1 MDLASDRQ
9 MLRSLAFLFVMTMAS
24 RGKSI
29 CRHAGCGKLIDAAG
43 YCEAH
48 AKLHQQQSD
57 AQRGTAHQRGYNR
70 RWQKARITYLSRHPL
85 CKHCE
90 DGDLVVAATVV
101 DHIVPHKG
109 DQDLFWDSGNWQP
122 LCKPCHDKKT
132 AREDGGFGR

>member
-1 MDLASDRQ
+1 MAT
-9 MLRSLAFLFVMTMAS
+9 RS
-24 RGKSI
+24 KSI
-29 CRHAGCGKLIDAAG
+29 CRHPGCGKLLDVTG

-70 RWQKARITYLSRHPL
+70 RWQKARITYLGRHPL

-90 DGDLVVAATVV
+90 AAGLVVAATEV
-101 DHIVPHKG
+101 DHIIPHKL
-109 DQDLFWDSGNWQP
+109 DQGLFWDSGNWQA
-122 LCKPCHDKKT
+122 LCKRCHSQKT